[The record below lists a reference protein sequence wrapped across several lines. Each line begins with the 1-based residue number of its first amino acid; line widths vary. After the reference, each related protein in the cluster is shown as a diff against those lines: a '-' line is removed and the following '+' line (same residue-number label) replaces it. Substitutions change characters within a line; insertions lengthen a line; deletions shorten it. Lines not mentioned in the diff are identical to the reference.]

1 MDEAHG
7 LVEEGLIT
15 EDDFRA
21 FVFENPF
28 RMYTAINPEFFAGT
42 VIARYG
48 V

>member
-15 EDDFRA
+15 DADFRA
-21 FVFENPF
+21 FVFDNPY